1 MRSAAIRGILA
12 MVALFAVSGTA
23 SALNCEQA
31 RRYAATGR
39 KAEDIADT
47 MVADVNEVKK
57 CLEGGAK
64 DGGEKKEAP
73 APSPGAKSQ

>member
-12 MVALFAVSGTA
+12 MAALLAVSGPA
-23 SALNCEQA
+23 SAINCEQA

-47 MVADVNEVKK
+47 MVADIDEVKK
-57 CLEGGAK
+57 CLEGGK
-64 DGGEKKEAP
+64 DGGGDKKEAP
-73 APSPGAKSQ
+73 APSPGAKPQ

>member
-12 MVALFAVSGTA
+12 MAALLAMSGTA
-23 SALNCEQA
+23 SAINCEQA

-57 CLEGGAK
+57 CLEGGK
-64 DGGEKKEAP
+64 DGSDKKEAP
-73 APSPGAKSQ
+73 APSPGAKPQ